1 MKIFQAVGRYFLFL
15 KKVLSIPDQWK
26 MFYKQLLLEFEN
38 LGYRS
43 IGIVIIISIFIG
55 AIITIQAQHNTTNP
69 LMPKYTTGLLTR
81 DTMVLEFSS
90 TVLCLLLAGKIGSNI
105 SSEIGSMRISEQID
119 ALDVIGVN
127 SANYLILPKIVA
139 LVILMPILVVLS
151 MFMGLVGGYFVGI
164 FSNIIVPSNYVYG
177 IQYDFIPFYVTYSLI
192 KSAFFAFIIASVS
205 SFYGFYTK
213 GGALDVGRSS
223 TTAVVNSSV
232 LILLFDVILT
242 ELLLT

>member
-1 MKIFQAVGRYFLFL
+1 MKIFRAVGRYFLFL
-15 KKVLSIPDQWK
+15 RKVLSIPDQWS

-38 LGYRS
+38 LGFRS

-69 LMPKYTTGLLTR
+69 LLPKYTTGLLTR
-81 DTMVLEFSS
+81 DTLVLEFSS

-139 LVILMPILVVLS
+139 MIVLMPILVVFS
-151 MFMGLVGGYFVGI
+151 MFMGLFGGYLVGI
-164 FSNIIVPSNYVYG
+164 FSNIIIPSNYVYG
-177 IQYDFIPFYVTYSLI
+177 IQYEFIPFYVTYSLI
-192 KSAFFAFIIASVS
+192 KSAIFAFIIASIS
-205 SFYGFYTK
+205 SFYGYYTK

-242 ELLLT
+242 ELFLT